1 MLPLGAGP
9 LASEA
14 STPSIERL
22 VTAAIALRRVS
33 AGYGAPIL
41 REIDLEV
48 GSGEV
53 LGVVGRSGT
62 GKTTLLRLIAG
73 LLRPSAGQVSLLG
86 VAPEVARRRK
96 RIGFVAQDA
105 RLHPWRT
112 VRENVAL
119 PLEVNRSARTNGHV
133 SPDEWV
139 ARMGLSDAIDAY
151 PHQLSGGMRQRVALA
166 RSLVIDP
173 EVLLMDEPLA
183 SLDELTREDLR
194 EELLRLWEGRARS
207 VVYVTHDIEEAV
219 LLADRVVVIGGP
231 RPAQVRG
238 DVAIPLARPR
248 TKALRREPRFHD
260 LVEKVRE
267 YLE

>member
-1 MLPLGAGP
+1 
-9 LASEA
+9 
-14 STPSIERL
+14 
-22 VTAAIALRRVS
+22 VTAAIALERVT
-33 AGYGAPIL
+33 AGYQGPVL
-41 REIDLEV
+41 RDIDLTVEAGDV
-48 GSGEV
+48 V
-53 LGVVGRSGT
+53 AVVGRSGT

-73 LLRPSAGQVSLLG
+73 LLRPSSGDVWLLG
-86 VAPEVARRRK
+86 TRPEIARSRK

-112 VRENVAL
+112 VRENVTL
-119 PLEVNRSARTNGHV
+119 PLEVNRSARANGHV

-194 EELLRLWEGRARS
+194 DELLLLWEGRTRS

-219 LLADRVVVIGGP
+219 FLADRVVVIGGQ
-231 RPAQVRG
+231 RPARVRG
-238 DVAIPLARPR
+238 EIGIPLARPR

-260 LVEKVRE
+260 LVEEVRS
-267 YLE
+267 LLA

>member
-1 MLPLGAGP
+1 M
-9 LASEA
+9 S
-14 STPSIERL
+14 
-22 VTAAIALRRVS
+22 VAIALHRVS
-33 AGYGAPIL
+33 AGYSGPVL
-41 REIDLEV
+41 RDIDLEV
-48 GSGEV
+48 ANEV
-53 LGVVGRSGT
+53 VAVVGRSGS

-73 LLRPSAGQVSLLG
+73 LLEPTSGTVDLLG
-86 VAPEVARRRK
+86 VPPAIARRRK

-112 VRENVAL
+112 VRQNVTL

-139 ARMGLSDAIDAY
+139 ARMGLSESIDAY

-194 EELLRLWEGRARS
+194 DELLRLWEGRPRS

-219 LLADRVVVIGGP
+219 LLTDRVMVIGGL
-231 RPAQVRG
+231 RPARVRG
-238 DVAIPLARPR
+238 EVAISLPRPR

-260 LVEKVRE
+260 LVEEVRS
-267 YLE
+267 LLA

>member
-1 MLPLGAGP
+1 M
-9 LASEA
+9 
-14 STPSIERL
+14 R
-22 VTAAIALRRVS
+22 VAIALHGVS
-33 AGYGAPIL
+33 AGYKTPVLSNMDSEAGT
-41 REIDLEV
+41 EV
-48 GSGEV
+48 FA
-53 LGVVGRSGT
+53 VVGRSGS

-73 LLRPSAGQVSLLG
+73 LIEPTSGTVDLLG
-86 VAPEVARRRK
+86 VAPAIARRRK

-112 VRENVAL
+112 VRENVTL

-139 ARMGLSDAIDAY
+139 ARMGLTDAIDAY

-183 SLDELTREDLR
+183 SLDELTRDDLR
-194 EELLRLWEGRARS
+194 DELLRLWEGRARS

-219 LLADRVVVIGGP
+219 LLADRVIVIGG
-231 RPAQVRG
+231 RPAGVLGEVR
-238 DVAIPLARPR
+238 ISLARPR
-248 TKALRREPRFHD
+248 TRAMRREPAFHD
-260 LVEKVRE
+260 LVERGRQQ
-267 YLE
+267 LP

>member
-1 MLPLGAGP
+1 MLALDAR
-9 LASEA
+9 LASSA
-14 STPSIERL
+14 VS
-22 VTAAIALRRVS
+22 VAIALHGVS
-33 AGYGAPIL
+33 AGYSGRVL
-41 REIDLEV
+41 RDIDLEV
-48 GSGEV
+48 ANEV
-53 LGVVGRSGT
+53 VAVVGRSGS

-73 LLRPSAGQVSLLG
+73 LLEPTSGTVDLLG
-86 VAPEVARRRK
+86 VPPAIARRRK

-112 VRENVAL
+112 VRQNVTL
-119 PLEVNRSARTNGHV
+119 PLEVNRSAPTNGHV

-139 ARMGLSDAIDAY
+139 ARMGLSEAIDAY

-194 EELLRLWEGRARS
+194 DELLRLWEGRARS

-219 LLADRVVVIGGP
+219 LLADRVVVIGGHRPPPPP
-231 RPAQVRG
+231 RGGALSP
-238 DVAIPLARPR
+238 PRPR

-260 LVEKVRE
+260 LVEKVRS
-267 YLE
+267 LLA

>member
-1 MLPLGAGP
+1 M
-9 LASEA
+9 S
-14 STPSIERL
+14 
-22 VTAAIALRRVS
+22 VAIALHNVT
-33 AGYGAPIL
+33 AGYQGPVL
-41 REIDLEV
+41 TEIDLEI
-48 GSGEV
+48 GNEV
-53 LGVVGRSGT
+53 VAVVGRSGS

-73 LLRPSAGQVSLLG
+73 LIEPTSGTVALLG
-86 VAPEVARRRK
+86 VAPAVARRRK

-112 VRENVAL
+112 VRENVTL
-119 PLEVNRSARTNGHV
+119 PLEVNRHARTNGHV
-133 SPDEWV
+133 TPDEWV
-139 ARMGLSDAIDAY
+139 ARMGLTDAIDAY

-219 LLADRVVVIGGP
+219 LLADRVVVIGGA
-231 RPAQVRG
+231 RPAQIRGEVR
-238 DVAIPLARPR
+238 ISLARPR
-248 TKALRREPRFHD
+248 TNAMRREARFHD
-260 LVEKVRE
+260 LVEEVRR
-267 YLE
+267 YLS

>member
-1 MLPLGAGP
+1 M
-9 LASEA
+9 S
-14 STPSIERL
+14 
-22 VTAAIALRRVS
+22 VAIALHRVS
-33 AGYGAPIL
+33 AGYSGPVL
-41 REIDLEV
+41 RDIDLEV
-48 GSGEV
+48 ANEV
-53 LGVVGRSGT
+53 VAVVGRSGS

-73 LLRPSAGQVSLLG
+73 LLEPTSGTVDLLG
-86 VAPEVARRRK
+86 VPPAIARRRK

-112 VRENVAL
+112 VRQNVTL

-139 ARMGLSDAIDAY
+139 ARMGLSESIDAY

-194 EELLRLWEGRARS
+194 DELLRLWEGRPRS

-219 LLADRVVVIGGP
+219 LLADRVVVIGGH
-231 RPAQVRG
+231 RPARVRG
-238 DVAIPLARPR
+238 EVAISLPRPR

-260 LVEKVRE
+260 LVEEVSSL
-267 YLE
+267 LE

>member
-1 MLPLGAGP
+1 MT
-9 LASEA
+9 S
-14 STPSIERL
+14 
-22 VTAAIALRRVS
+22 AIALDRVT
-33 AGYGAPIL
+33 AGYQGPVL
-41 REIDLEV
+41 RDIDLKVEA
-48 GSGEV
+48 GEV
-53 LGVVGRSGT
+53 VAVVGRSGT

-73 LLRPSAGQVSLLG
+73 LLHPSSGDVWLLG
-86 VAPEVARRRK
+86 SRPEVARRRK

-112 VRENVAL
+112 VRENVTL
-119 PLEVNRSARTNGHV
+119 PLEVNRNARTNGHV
-133 SPDEWV
+133 TPDEWV
-139 ARMGLSDAIDAY
+139 ARMGLTEAIDAY

-194 EELLRLWEGRARS
+194 HELLRLWEGRTRS
-207 VVYVTHDIEEAV
+207 VVYVTHDIGEAV
-219 LLADRVVVIGGP
+219 FLADRVVVIGGQ

-238 DVAIPLARPR
+238 EVGIQLARPR

-260 LVEKVRE
+260 LVEEVRE
-267 YLE
+267 HLE